1 MILLVGLGN
10 PGPKYENNRHNIG
23 FMAVDEIA
31 DRWNFGPE
39 RQKFQG
45 LVREGTLNTN
55 HGAVKALTLKPTTYM
70 NESGRSVGEA
80 IRFYK
85 LDLSEVVV
93 FYDELDL
100 SPGKVRIRT
109 GGGLAGHNGM
119 RSLKAHIGN
128 EFRRVRLGIGHPGH
142 KDAVTRHVLGDF
154 SKSDQ
159 SWLYPLIVALGEA
172 APLLAAGDD
181 ASYMNKVFLLTH
193 PDETSDKKNGERGNK
208 SNGTE

>member
-10 PGPKYENNRHNIG
+10 PGPKYANHRHNIG
-23 FMAVDEIA
+23 FMVVDEIA
-31 DRWNFGPE
+31 DRWNFSPE
-39 RQKFQG
+39 RPKFQG
-45 LVREGTLNTN
+45 LVREGTLETAE
-55 HGAVKALTLKPTTYM
+55 GPVKALILKPTTYM
-70 NESGRSVGEA
+70 NESGRAVGEA

-85 LDLSEVVV
+85 LDLSQVVV

-100 SPGKVRIRT
+100 APGKVRVRT

-119 RSLKAHIGN
+119 RSLKAHVGN

-154 SKSDQ
+154 SKADQ
-159 SWLYPLIVALGEA
+159 AWLYPLIVALGEA

-193 PDETSDKKNGERGNK
+193 PDDGTEKKDNGPDKKK
-208 SNGTE
+208 DKTE